1 MQFKTLAGLSL
12 LSLATAQSSDFAG
25 YASEANAYFSSLLG
39 DSSFIGQ
46 IEGLATIDPG
56 LINSL
61 QALATPQTN
70 IAALTAPPAVI
81 TQLPSPYNSLLLSV
95 FSHDVSIASAHG
107 LLGGTATGGAAS
119 TASAGLA
126 SASSAVGSIITS
138 AASAASAS
146 ASASASANA
155 ISTAGAPQV
164 TGSPAVLAM
173 GAVAGV
179 IGGLAAFL

>member
-1 MQFKTLAGLSL
+1 MKSL
-12 LSLATAQSSDFAG
+12 LTFHSSFAG

-39 DSSFIGQ
+39 DQSFIGQ
-46 IEGLATIDPG
+46 LEGLATIDPS
-56 LINSL
+56 LLNSL
-61 QALATPQTN
+61 QALGTPQTN
-70 IAALTAPPAVI
+70 IAALTAPPALI

-107 LLGGTATGGAAS
+107 LLGGTAAGGAAS

-126 SASSAVGSIITS
+126 SGSSALGSIATS
-138 AASAASAS
+138 AASAASAT
-146 ASASASANA
+146 ASANA
-155 ISTAGAPQV
+155 ISTAAAPQV
-164 TGSPAVLAM
+164 TGSSAVMAM